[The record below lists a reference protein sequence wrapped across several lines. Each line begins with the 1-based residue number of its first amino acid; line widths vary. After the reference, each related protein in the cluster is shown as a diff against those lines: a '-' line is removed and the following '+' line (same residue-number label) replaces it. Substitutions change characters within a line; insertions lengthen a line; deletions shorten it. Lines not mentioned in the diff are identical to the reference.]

1 MPAQLSLGRIAKTP
15 PEIAFRSSPSGKVC
29 PQSPPLKIL
38 LGVSVPSDSVFYEG
52 ATHTYPFRVA
62 IRARII
68 NRYGLKM
75 GHFSTQVKRN
85 LRAENLKK
93 YRTVVFL
100 CTP

>member
-1 MPAQLSLGRIAKTP
+1 
-15 PEIAFRSSPSGKVC
+15 
-29 PQSPPLKIL
+29 
-38 LGVSVPSDSVFYEG
+38 
-52 ATHTYPFRVA
+52 
-62 IRARII
+62 
-68 NRYGLKM
+68 LKM